1 MIELTN
7 IYQPTL
13 GKEEL
18 DALQKVF
25 ESNWLGKGKRV
36 AEFEEKY
43 AEHLGTSKDLV
54 LTTNCCSEGL
64 FSSMHLL
71 DIQPGDEIIV
81 PTISFI
87 GAGNAVCAHG
97 AKLVLCDVD
106 PRTLNARAEDIEKVI
121 TPKSK
126 AILLLHYG
134 GIPCEMDEII
144 ALARKHNLKVIEDAA
159 AGVCSRYKGKAV
171 GTIGDMGM
179 WSFDAMKI
187 LVCGDGAML
196 HFNTPELRHKAD
208 RWLYFGLE
216 TKSGYENSVA
226 QKWWEFD
233 ISSFG
238 HRAIMND
245 ITAVMALEQLKK
257 LPMYMEKR
265 KVVADFYNQN
275 LKLFS
280 WIELPPTLPE
290 YVETSYYFYHVQITN
305 GKRDQFAKF
314 LRESGVYTTYR
325 YYPLHRVPGYG
336 VTGNFPNAD
345 YAADNTLNL
354 PIHQS
359 ISQDDL
365 NHILAVVKEF
375 DEKFC

>member
-1 MIELTN
+1 
-7 IYQPTL
+7 
-13 GKEEL
+13 
-18 DALQKVF
+18 
-25 ESNWLGKGKRV
+25 
-36 AEFEEKY
+36 
-43 AEHLGTSKDLV
+43 
-54 LTTNCCSEGL
+54 
-64 FSSMHLL
+64 MHLL
-71 DIQPGDEIIV
+71 DIQPGDEVIV

-134 GIPCEMDEII
+134 GIPCEMDEIM
-144 ALARKHNLKVIEDAA
+144 ALAKKHNLKVIEDAA
-159 AGVCSRYKGKAV
+159 AGVCSRYKGKAI

-187 LVCGDGAML
+187 LVSADGAML
-196 HFNTPELRHKAD
+196 YFNTPELRKKAD

-245 ITAVMALEQLKK
+245 VTAAMALEQLKK

-265 KVVADFYNQN
+265 KHVSDFYYEN
-275 LKLFS
+275 LKQFS
-280 WIELPPTLPE
+280 WLDLPPVLPD

-314 LRESGVYTTYR
+314 LRENGIYTTYR

-336 VTGNFPNAD
+336 VRGEFPNAD
-345 YAADNTLNL
+345 FAADHTLNL

-359 ISQDDL
+359 ISDQDL
-365 NHILAVVKEF
+365 EYILEKVKEF
-375 DEKFC
+375 DEKYCK

>member
-1 MIELTN
+1 MIN
-7 IYQPTL
+7 VYQPTL

-18 DALQKVF
+18 NAIEKVF
-25 ESNWLGKGKRV
+25 ESNWLGKGKLV
-36 AEFEEKY
+36 AEFEDKY
-43 AEHLGTSKDLV
+43 AAHLGSSKDLV

-64 FSSMHLL
+64 FSSMYLL
-71 DIQPGDEIIV
+71 DIQPGDEVIV

-121 TPKSK
+121 TPRTK
-126 AILLLHYG
+126 AIILLHYG
-134 GIPCEMDEII
+134 GIPCDMDEIMT
-144 ALARKHNLKVIEDAA
+144 LAKKHNLKVIEDAA
-159 AGVCSRYKGKAV
+159 AGVCSRYKGKAI

-196 HFNTPELRHKAD
+196 HFNTPELRKKAD

-245 ITAVMALEQLKK
+245 ITASMALEQLKK

-265 KVVADFYNQN
+265 GQVHKFYDDN
-275 LKLFS
+275 LKHFD
-280 WIELPPTLPE
+280 WIVLPPKLPE
-290 YVETSYYFYHVQITN
+290 YVETSYYFYHIQIKN
-305 GKRDQFAKF
+305 GMRDKLAKF
-314 LRESGVYTTYR
+314 LREKGVYTTYR

-336 VTGNFPNAD
+336 VHGSFPNAD
-345 YAADNTLNL
+345 YAADHTLNL

-359 ISQDDL
+359 LTNQDL
-365 NHILAVVKEF
+365 EYILEQIKEF
-375 DEKFC
+375 DRIYC

>member
-1 MIELTN
+1 MIN
-7 IYQPTL
+7 VYQPTL

-18 DALQKVF
+18 DALQEVF

-43 AEHLGTSKDLV
+43 AGHLGTSKDLV

-71 DIQPGDEIIV
+71 DIQPGDEVIV
-81 PTISFI
+81 PAISFI

-134 GIPCEMDEII
+134 GIPCEMDEIM
-144 ALARKHNLKVIEDAA
+144 ALAKKYNLKVIEDAA
-159 AGVCSRYKGKAV
+159 AGVCPRYKGKAV

-216 TKSGYENSVA
+216 TKSGYENSIA

-245 ITAVMALEQLKK
+245 VTAAMALEQLKK

-280 WIELPPTLPE
+280 WIELPPTQPE
-290 YVETSYYFYHVQITN
+290 YIETSYYFYHVQITN

>member
-1 MIELTN
+1 MIN
-7 IYQPTL
+7 VYQPTL

-18 DALQKVF
+18 EALEKVF

-43 AEHLGTSKDLV
+43 AEHLGCPKELL

-71 DIQPGDEIIV
+71 DIQPGDEVIV
-81 PTISFI
+81 PSISFI

-106 PRTLNARAEDIEKVI
+106 PRTLNARPEDIEKMI
-121 TPKSK
+121 TPKTK

-134 GIPCEMDEII
+134 GVPGDLDGIM
-144 ALARKHNLKVIEDAA
+144 ALAKKYNLKVIEDAA
-159 AGVCSRYKGKAV
+159 AGVCTRYKGKAV
-171 GTIGDMGM
+171 GTFGDMGM

-196 HFNTPELRHKAD
+196 YFNTPELRKKAD

-216 TKSGYENSVA
+216 AKSGYENSVA

-245 ITAVMALEQLKK
+245 ITAAMALEQLKK

-265 KVVADFYNQN
+265 KYVAYFYDEN
-275 LKLFS
+275 LKQFS

-290 YVETSYYFYHVQITN
+290 YVESSYYFYHIQIKN
-305 GKRDQFAKF
+305 GMRDQLAKF
-314 LRESGVYTTYR
+314 LRENGIYTTYR

-345 YAADNTLNL
+345 YAADHTLNL
-354 PIHQS
+354 PLHQT
-359 ISQDDL
+359 ISDEEL
-365 NHILAVVKEF
+365 NYILEKIKEF
-375 DEKFC
+375 NTQYC

>member
-1 MIELTN
+1 MIN
-7 IYQPTL
+7 VYQPTL

-18 DALQKVF
+18 DALQEVF

-43 AEHLGTSKDLV
+43 AGHLGTSKDLV

-71 DIQPGDEIIV
+71 DIQPGDEVIV
-81 PTISFI
+81 PAISFI

-97 AKLVLCDVD
+97 CKLVLCDVD

-134 GIPCEMDEII
+134 GIPCEMDEIM
-144 ALARKHNLKVIEDAA
+144 ALAKKYNLKVIEDAA

-216 TKSGYENSVA
+216 TKSGYENSIA

-245 ITAVMALEQLKK
+245 VTAAMALEQLKK

-280 WIELPPTLPE
+280 WIELPPTQPE
-290 YVETSYYFYHVQITN
+290 YIETSYYFYHVQITN

>member
-1 MIELTN
+1 MIN
-7 IYQPTL
+7 VYQPTL

-18 DALQKVF
+18 DALKDVF

-43 AEHLGTSKDLV
+43 ASYLGVSKDLV

-71 DIQPGDEIIV
+71 DIQPGDEVIV

-106 PRTLNARAEDIEKVI
+106 PHTLNARAEDIEKVI

-134 GIPCEMDEII
+134 GIPCEMDEIM
-144 ALARKHNLKVIEDAA
+144 ALAKKHNLKVIEDAA
-159 AGVCSRYKGKAV
+159 AGVCSRYKGKAI

-187 LVCGDGAML
+187 LVSADGAML
-196 HFNTPELRHKAD
+196 YFNTPELRKKAD

-245 ITAVMALEQLKK
+245 VTAAMALEQLKK

-265 KVVADFYNQN
+265 KHVSDFYYEN
-275 LKLFS
+275 LKQFS
-280 WIELPPTLPE
+280 WLELPPVLPD

-314 LRESGVYTTYR
+314 LRENGVYTTYR

-336 VTGNFPNAD
+336 VTGEFPNAD
-345 YAADNTLNL
+345 YAADHTLNL

-359 ISQDDL
+359 ISDQDL
-365 NHILAVVKEF
+365 EYILEKVKEF
-375 DEKFC
+375 DEKYCK

>member
-1 MIELTN
+1 MIN
-7 IYQPTL
+7 VYQPTL

-18 DALQKVF
+18 DALQEVF

-43 AEHLGTSKDLV
+43 AGHLGTSKDLV

-71 DIQPGDEIIV
+71 DIQPGDEVIV
-81 PTISFI
+81 PAISFI

-134 GIPCEMDEII
+134 GIPCEMDEIM
-144 ALARKHNLKVIEDAA
+144 ALAKKYNLKVIEDAA

-216 TKSGYENSVA
+216 TKSGYENSIA

-245 ITAVMALEQLKK
+245 VTAAMALEQLKK

-280 WIELPPTLPE
+280 WIELPPTQPE
-290 YVETSYYFYHVQITN
+290 YIETSYYFYHVQITN

-314 LRESGVYTTYR
+314 LRESGVYTTFR

>member
-1 MIELTN
+1 MIN
-7 IYQPTL
+7 VYQPTL

-18 DALQKVF
+18 DALQEVF

-43 AEHLGTSKDLV
+43 AGHLGTSKDLV

-71 DIQPGDEIIV
+71 DIQPGDEVIV
-81 PTISFI
+81 PAISFI

-134 GIPCEMDEII
+134 GIPCEMDEIM
-144 ALARKHNLKVIEDAA
+144 ALAKKYNLKVIEDAA

-216 TKSGYENSVA
+216 TKSGYENSIA

-245 ITAVMALEQLKK
+245 VTAAMALEQLKK

-280 WIELPPTLPE
+280 WIELPPTQPE
-290 YVETSYYFYHVQITN
+290 YIETSYYFYHVQITN

-325 YYPLHRVPGYG
+325 FYPLHRVPGYG

-365 NHILAVVKEF
+365 NHIRAVVKEF